1 VSRTVCELFQATTA
15 QHADREALRT
25 RGGETVLT
33 WGEYAARVR
42 ELAAGLAAL
51 GLGRGETLALM
62 LVNRPEFHLVDTAAL
77 HLGAVPF
84 SLYNSSS
91 SEQLAYLVAD
101 AAPRIVVTEEAFAGA
116 VREACAACPSVERI
130 FVVDGKPSLAELEG
144 AGSGDFDFEQAWR
157 AVEPPDLL
165 TLIYTSGTTGPP
177 KGVQITHANYL
188 AELRAFEGVFDIEA
202 GRLVSYFPMAHVAER
217 VVSHYNAIA
226 YGHTVTCCPDPRQV
240 TAYLPDVRPTF
251 FFAVPRIW
259 EKLKAALEEELG
271 DAPMDAATAA
281 AVRTRLGLDGAT
293 HVLTGAAPSAVEV
306 LEFFRSLGI
315 EILEVW
321 GLSETTGLATANRPG
336 RARFGTV
343 GPAAPGVEL
352 RLAGDGEVLVR
363 GGIVTPGYR
372 NDPEQTAEAIDP
384 DGWFRTGDVGSLDED
399 GYLRIV
405 DRKKELIVNASGE
418 NVSPANVEARLKS
431 SSTLIGQAFVH
442 GDRRPFNVAL
452 IVPDPAAAAA
462 FDARDE
468 LVAQIAGAVERANA
482 GLSRPEQIRRF
493 RVLDDDWEPGGEE
506 LTPTLKLKRKPIAA
520 KYAAELEALYADAAE
535 PATELTR
542 R

>member
-1 VSRTVCELFQATTA
+1 VTRTVCELFQATA
-15 QHADREALRT
+15 ARHGDREALRT
-25 RGGETVLT
+25 RGGETVIT
-33 WGEYAARVR
+33 WRDYARHVHD
-42 ELAAGLAAL
+42 LAAGLAAL
-51 GLGRGETLALM
+51 GLRRGDTLALM

-91 SEQLAYLVAD
+91 PEQLAYLVAD
-101 AAPRIVVTEEAFAGA
+101 AAPRIVVTEEAFLGVA
-116 VREACAACPSVERI
+116 RQACASCPSVEHV
-130 FVVDGKPSLAELEG
+130 FVVDGEPSLEELER
-144 AGSGDFDFEQAWR
+144 AGSGDFDFERASR
-157 AVEPPDLL
+157 AVEPSDLL

-188 AELRAFEGVFDIEA
+188 AELRAFAGLMEIEP

-240 TAYLPDVRPTF
+240 TAYLPEVRPTF

-271 DAPMDAATAA
+271 GVPDDEAVAAE
-281 AVRTRLGLDGAT
+281 VRRRLGLDQAE

-306 LEFFRSLGI
+306 LEFFQALGI
-315 EILEVW
+315 EILDVW
-321 GLSETTGLATANRPG
+321 GLSETTGLATANLPS

-343 GPAAPGVEL
+343 GPPATGVEL
-352 RLAGDGEVLVR
+352 RLADDGEVLVR

-372 NDPEQTAEAIDP
+372 NDPDKTAEAFDA
-384 DGWFRTGDVGSLDED
+384 DGWFRTGDVGSLDAD

-405 DRKKELIVNASGE
+405 DRKKEIIVNASGE

-431 SSTLIGQAFVH
+431 SSTLIGQACVI
-442 GDRRPFNVAL
+442 GDRRPYNVAL
-452 IVPDPAAAAA
+452 IVADPAAAAA
-462 FDARDE
+462 FPDRGR
-468 LVAQIAGAVERANA
+468 LVAEIATAVERANA
-482 GLSRPEQIRRF
+482 RLSRPEQVKRF
-493 RVLDDDWEPGGEE
+493 RVLACDWLPGGEE

-520 KYAAELEALYADAAE
+520 KYADEIEALYAEAPQ
-535 PATELTR
+535 PAGAP
-542 R
+542 

>member
-1 VSRTVCELFQATTA
+1 VTSTVCDLFQATA
-15 QHADREALRT
+15 ARHGDREALRT
-25 RGGETVLT
+25 RDGETPIT
-33 WGEYAARVR
+33 WREYAARVR
-42 ELAAGLAAL
+42 DLAVGLAAL
-51 GLGRGETLALM
+51 GLRRGDTLALM

-91 SEQLAYLVAD
+91 PEHLAYLAGD
-101 AAPRIVVTEEAFAGA
+101 AAPRIVVTEQAFLGA
-116 VREACAACPSVERI
+116 VREACAACPSVEHV
-130 FVVDGKPSLAELEG
+130 FVVDGEPSLAEVER
-144 AGSGDFDFEQAWR
+144 AGSGDFDFERAWR
-157 AVEPPDLL
+157 AVEPGDLL

-188 AELRAFEGVFDIEA
+188 AELRAFEGLYDIEA
-202 GRLVSYFPMAHVAER
+202 GRLVSYFPMAHIAER

-259 EKLKAALEEELG
+259 EKLKAALEEQLG
-271 DAPMDAATAA
+271 GPPSDDAIAA
-281 AVRTRLGLDGAT
+281 AVRTRLGLDQAE

-306 LEFFRSLGI
+306 LEFFQRLGI

-321 GLSETTGLATANRPG
+321 GLSETTGLATANVPG

-352 RLAGDGEVLVR
+352 RLAEDGEVLVR

-372 NDPEQTAEAIDP
+372 NDPQRTAEAIDA
-384 DGWFRTGDVGSLDED
+384 DGWFRTGDVGSLDGD
-399 GYLRIV
+399 GSLRIV
-405 DRKKELIVNASGE
+405 DRKKEIIVNASGE

-431 SSTLIGQAFVH
+431 SSTLIGQACVV
-442 GDRRPFNVAL
+442 GDRRAYLAAL
-452 IVPDPAAAAA
+452 IVPDPAVAAGYADGGEVVA
-462 FDARDE
+462 EIAR
-468 LVAQIAGAVERANA
+468 AVERANA

-493 RVLDDDWEPGGEE
+493 RLLEDDWQPGGEE
-506 LTPTLKLKRKPIAA
+506 LTPTLKLKRKPIVA
-520 KYAAELEALYADAAE
+520 KYAAEIEALYAE
-535 PATELTR
+535 ATVTSG
-542 R
+542 